1 MGEIFSKSVP
11 KQELEW
17 TGERLTSGAGGEV
30 EVEHLHRYLLARELC
45 RGLEVMD
52 IASGEGYGSSLLA
65 QTAKRV
71 RGVELSAR
79 TVEHAQ
85 REYATANLGFE
96 VGDART
102 LPAADASLDV
112 VVSFETLEHFYEHE
126 LFFAE
131 VRRVLRPSGFL
142 LVSTPDLNVYSPASA
157 VPNPYHVRELTY
169 QEFDAALRSN
179 FPEVAILGQRMLAGS
194 VIGNTR
200 AGHHDLVTFERR
212 DSTCYESSQGV
223 SRAKYLIGVA
233 SMQALPAFATSVY
246 VESSSVE
253 KLFNAAEETAL
264 LRTDNQE
271 VRAELVR
278 AADYVRKV
286 EADAGATQTALEEAQ
301 GHCASIEAQLDAM
314 RLAVVPTPTH
324 SDQQFASQVAA
335 LHGLQD
341 HCHSIERSIR
351 EKDAAI
357 GVLKRHAG
365 EREAEFNRQFQQ
377 ASTEAGAALAAAES
391 AAATVHAADT
401 QALHLA
407 ADALHGVS
415 DQLHAVSDRLQGVL
429 ASRSWRST
437 RPLRALSERFPR
449 VRAFASQQFA
459 THPRLRRWVRGGAKV
474 AWWTATLQLGEKLA
488 SRKMRIDASAAAAA
502 AAAAVPLT
510 LASNDADAEAFEEDL
525 PAGHIAC
532 EIEAR
537 TELAL
542 SPKQLAVEEASYVLE
557 AFLDSGEHL
566 SLQSDSEPVISVLI
580 IAWNSAYFT
589 LKCLRA
595 LDAEMR
601 RPDAP
606 PFEVIVFDNAST
618 DRTAE
623 LLAVADGVRVI
634 NSATNVGFLLGC
646 NEGAVHAR
654 GEALLLLNSDAF
666 VRPDALRCALEALR
680 CGPDVGAVGGRLV
693 LTDGFL
699 QEAGSIV
706 WSDASTFGYCRNMP
720 AESGEAMFRREVDYC
735 SGAFLLTPL
744 TTWRALGGFDV
755 SFAPAYYEEVDYCL
769 RLRDQG
775 LSVLYEPRACVDHYE
790 FGSERKNGDAEL
802 QSIINQ
808 KKLRAKHAARIRA
821 SCLPPAMSNVL
832 LGRTAGRQPRGRLL
846 IIDNEVPFESL
857 GAGYPRAKAI
867 VNAAA
872 DDGWDVTFFSLHN
885 PRNDWIRCA
894 IEFRANVEFAVEWT
908 ILRLAEFL
916 QERHG
921 YYDVAIVSRPD
932 NMKAV
937 SNVLGAHPQLLR
949 GTRLIYDA
957 EALFSRRDLLE
968 AQWLGKTVT
977 TARQAEAEEVGLA
990 HLADAV
996 ICVSEAEAAVF
1007 RSHLKVPVEVISHP
1021 VVCTQAVAPFETR
1034 QGFLFVG
1041 RLLEPTAPNWIGLAW
1056 FIREVWPYV
1065 RHAMN
1070 GATLD
1075 IVGHVATEHFELT
1088 GPGVRVLGPID
1099 ELSVALDAARV
1110 LIAPI
1115 HFAAGIPLKIL
1126 EAAAAGLP
1134 VVGTRLMA
1142 EQLGWS
1148 APDQIR
1154 AENTPAAF
1162 ARCAVQLHDD
1172 PHIWAA
1178 QSAAAQAQVASQ
1190 HTAASFAA
1198 GLSRMLALP
1207 QTLMQD
1213 RAEMAVA

>member
-1 MGEIFSKSVP
+1 MGEIFSRSVP
-11 KQELEW
+11 ERELEW
-17 TGERLTSGAGGEV
+17 TGERLTSGAQGEV
-30 EVEHLHRYLLARELC
+30 EIEHVHRYLLAREMC
-45 RGLEVMD
+45 RGLDVMD
-52 IASGEGYGSSLLA
+52 VASGEGYGSSLLA
-65 QTAKRV
+65 QTARQV
-71 RGVELSAR
+71 RGVELSPDA
-79 TVEHAQ
+79 VGHAQ
-85 REYATANLGFE
+85 REYATANLRFE

-112 VVSFETLEHFYEHE
+112 VISFETLEHFYEHE
-126 LFFAE
+126 IFFAE
-131 VRRVLRPSGFL
+131 VRRVLRPTGFL
-142 LVSTPDLNVYSPASA
+142 LVSTPDLNVYSPATVKA
-157 VPNPYHVRELTY
+157 NPYHVRELTY

-212 DSTCYESSQGV
+212 DSTFYESSQGV

-233 SMQALPAFATSVY
+233 SMHALPAFATSVY

-253 KLFNAAEETAL
+253 ELLNAATETTL
-264 LRTDNQE
+264 LRTDHLE
-271 VRAELVR
+271 VRAELGR
-278 AADYVRKV
+278 AADYARKV
-286 EADAGATQTALEEAQ
+286 EADAAAKQTALEDAQ
-301 GHCASIEAQLDAM
+301 GHCAKIETELNAA
-314 RLAVVPTPTH
+314 RLAAPV
-324 SDQQFASQVAA
+324 SSRSNQQFDAQVAA

-357 GVLKRHAG
+357 GMLKRIAG
-365 EREAEFNRQFQQ
+365 ERDAEFRQELEQ
-377 ASTEAGAALAAAES
+377 ASTQAGARLAT
-391 AAATVHAADT
+391 ATTEYAVKVEELRQTANS
-401 QALHLA
+401 LHE
-407 ADALHGVS
+407 
-415 DQLHAVSDRLQGVL
+415 VSDRLQGVL
-429 ASRSWRST
+429 ASTSWRST
-437 RPLRALSERFPR
+437 RPLRMLSDHFPR
-449 VRAFASQQFA
+449 ARTLASRYLA
-459 THPRLRRWVRGGAKV
+459 AHPRLRRWVRGGAKL

-488 SRKMRIDASAAAAA
+488 SRRMRIDAAAASAAAGSSGTPA
-502 AAAAVPLT
+502 P
-510 LASNDADAEAFEEDL
+510 ASNDAEAVDGQTQ
-525 PAGHIAC
+525 AGLI
-532 EIEAR
+532 ERDIEAPA
-537 TELAL
+537 EPVL
-542 SPKQLAVEEASYVLE
+542 SPKQLAVEEASFV
-557 AFLDSGEHL
+557 LDSFLKSGERL
-566 SLQSDSEPVISVLI
+566 SLQSKDAPVISVLI
-580 IAWNSAYFT
+580 IAWNAAYFT

-623 LLAVADGVRVI
+623 LLAVADGVRMI
-634 NSATNVGFLLGC
+634 SSPTNVGFLLGC

-666 VRPDALRCALEALR
+666 VRPDALRAALDALR

-693 LTDGFL
+693 LTDGLL

-706 WSDASTFGYCRNMP
+706 WSDASTLGYCRNMP

-735 SGAFLLTPL
+735 SGAFLMTPL
-744 TTWRALGGFDV
+744 ATWRSLGGFDAT
-755 SFAPAYYEEVDYCL
+755 FAPAYYEEVDYCL
-769 RLRDQG
+769 RLRDRG
-775 LSVLYEPRACVDHYE
+775 LSVLYEPRACIDHYE

-802 QSIINQ
+802 QSIVNQ

-821 SCLPPAMSNVL
+821 SCLPPALSNVL

-857 GAGYPRAKAI
+857 GGGYPRAKAI

-872 DDGWDVTFFSLHN
+872 DEGWDVTFFSLHN
-885 PRNDWIRCA
+885 PRNDWVRSG

-937 SNVLGAHPQLLR
+937 AHVLGAHPSLLR

-957 EALFSRRDLLE
+957 EALFSRRHLLE
-968 AQWLGKTVT
+968 AQWLGKTIP
-977 TARQAEAEEVGLA
+977 TARQDEADEVGLA
-990 HLADAV
+990 GLADAV
-996 ICVSEAEAAVF
+996 ICVSEAEAKVF
-1007 RSHLKVPVEVISHP
+1007 RSHLKVPVAVISHP
-1021 VVCTQAVAPFETR
+1021 VVLAPVVAPFEAR

-1041 RLLEPTAPNWIGLAW
+1041 RLLEPTAPNWIGLSW

-1065 RHAMN
+1065 RHALE

-1075 IVGHVATEHFELT
+1075 IVGHVAPEHFELT
-1088 GPGVRVLGPID
+1088 GPGVRVLGPIED
-1099 ELSVALDAARV
+1099 LSVALGAARV

-1115 HFAAGIPLKIL
+1115 HFAAGIPIKIL
-1126 EAAAAGLP
+1126 EASAAGLP

-1148 APDQIR
+1148 VPGQIR
-1154 AENTPAAF
+1154 AEDKPEAF
-1162 ARCAVQLHDD
+1162 ARSAVQLHED
-1172 PHIWAA
+1172 PLVWAA

-1190 HTAASFAA
+1190 HGAAAFAES
-1198 GLSRMLALP
+1198 LSNMLALP
-1207 QTLMQD
+1207 QTLTQGQP
-1213 RAEMAVA
+1213 EMAVA